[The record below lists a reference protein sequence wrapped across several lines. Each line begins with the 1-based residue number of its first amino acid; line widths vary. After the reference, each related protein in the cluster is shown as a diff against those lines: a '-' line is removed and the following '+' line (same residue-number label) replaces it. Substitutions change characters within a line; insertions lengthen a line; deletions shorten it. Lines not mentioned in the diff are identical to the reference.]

1 MNKGK
6 LYIVAT
12 PIGNLGD
19 LSPRAVET
27 LKNVDIIL
35 CEDTRHSGRL
45 LNHFE
50 IKNKLMSYHEHNEK
64 HRSDQLVDD
73 ILSGKN
79 IAIISDAGSPGIS
92 DPGSVFVD
100 TAHKNAIQVVPI
112 PGPSAVVSA
121 VSACGFSAGRFQF
134 IGFLSRKASEK
145 QKEIEDTINYSGLSI
160 IYESPN
166 RLLATLEL
174 IKDTCPERQ
183 VVVARELTK
192 LNEEIFRGSIEETCD
207 HFAEGVK
214 GEIVIVLNEFYIEEK
229 IDIEKE
235 LLKKLDQGY
244 SKSQA
249 VKLVSKEF
257 SINKNEVYDISIS
270 ITNID

>member
-1 MNKGK
+1 MDKGK
-6 LYIVAT
+6 LYIIAT

-50 IKNKLMSYHEHNEK
+50 INNKLMSYHEHNEK
-64 HRSDQLVDD
+64 HRSDQLLDD
-73 ILSGKN
+73 IISGKN

-92 DPGSVFVD
+92 DPGAVFVD
-100 TAHKNAIQVVPI
+100 LAHKSNVQVVPI
-112 PGPSAVVSA
+112 PGPSAVISA

-134 IGFLSRKASEK
+134 IGFLSRKSSEK
-145 QKEIEDTINYSGLSI
+145 RLEIENTINYSGLSV

-166 RLLATLEL
+166 RLSATLDL
-174 IKDTCPERQ
+174 IKDMCPKRQ

-192 LNEEIFRGSIEETCD
+192 LNEEIFRGSIEEAST
-207 HFAEGVK
+207 HFSEGVK
-214 GEIVIVLNEFYIEEK
+214 GEIVIVLDEFHIEEK

-235 LLKKLDQGY
+235 LIKKLDQGY

-249 VKLVSKEF
+249 VKMVAKEF
-257 SINKNEVYDISIS
+257 FISKNEVYDVSIS
-270 ITNID
+270 IPNRD